1 MSVQDIPPWQL
12 TSFGLTYRWWF
23 YPISSGVTQEL
34 SNCYPHQIAKR
45 LYILSKHR
53 FEVPIGPL
61 FREMV
66 ETYLQLYY
74 MAEIWE
80 KVKELMIVS
89 SPLVLPEMEPE
100 KFLQLID

>member
-1 MSVQDIPPWQL
+1 MIRYLLLV
-12 TSFGLTYRWWF
+12 
-23 YPISSGVTQEL
+23 
-34 SNCYPHQIAKR
+34 
-45 LYILSKHR
+45 YILSKHR

-66 ETYLQLYY
+66 EIHLQLYY

-100 KFLQLID
+100 KFLQLIDIVENLIMEQMTITTAKL